1 MSIFDSFERKHD
13 YLVCVDSDGCVMDT
27 MNCKHFHCF
36 GPCMVTEWGLEEWK
50 EEILDRWN
58 VINLFS
64 MTRGI
69 NRFKG
74 LAMALGEI
82 DKQYKPITG
91 IAALQHWA
99 DTAPALSNDAVAK
112 MAAEATDAD
121 AKLVFE
127 KALSWSKAVNTAIVK
142 LDESLK
148 VPYNG
153 AKEGLAAA
161 HTFADVAMVSSAN
174 RDAVEEEWGKFGL
187 LEHTD
192 IVLAQDVGSKAAC
205 IKEMLKFGYDVNKV
219 VMIGD
224 APGDCDAAEKNG
236 VHYYPILVN
245 HEKESWDEAIAV
257 AFGKLMGR
265 SQTFIGA
272 VVGNL
277 QCFIQLHNGS
287 VDCLG
292 PVQSLGQH
300 QLGIGVFRS
309 GRSLGSTVVGQS
321 RSGISPVDQC
331 IHTGNF
337 GILAVDLLQC
347 HGQSLET
354 VDAAGHGEQVDD
366 IPAVQNLILPLFQAP
381 LGDHTGTEAVKMLA
395 IHGVHDAAVRVY
407 TDQVVVLSFKG
418 IKNRHSYTFP
428 AITYGYRTCR
438 SMRRWGQC
446 P

>member
-1 MSIFDSFERKHD
+1 MSIFDSFVRKHD

-82 DKQYKPITG
+82 NEKYKPITG

-112 MAAEATDAD
+112 AAAEAGDAD
-121 AKLVFE
+121 AKLVFQ
-127 KALSWSKAVNTAIVK
+127 KALSWSKAVNAAIVE
-142 LDESLK
+142 LDEALK
-148 VPYNG
+148 VPYDG

-192 IVLAQDVGSKAAC
+192 IVLAQDIGSKAAC
-205 IKEMLKFGYDVNKV
+205 IKEMLKFGYDLDKV
-219 VMIGD
+219 VMVGD

-257 AFGKLMGR
+257 AF
-265 SQTFIGA
+265 S
-272 VVGNL
+272 NL
-277 QCFIQLHNGS
+277 QSGAYAEYGAQKKQDFLHN
-287 VDCLG
+287 LG
-292 PVQSLGQH
+292 G
-300 QLGIGVFRS
+300 
-309 GRSLGSTVVGQS
+309 
-321 RSGISPVDQC
+321 
-331 IHTGNF
+331 
-337 GILAVDLLQC
+337 
-347 HGQSLET
+347 
-354 VDAAGHGEQVDD
+354 
-366 IPAVQNLILPLFQAP
+366 
-381 LGDHTGTEAVKMLA
+381 
-395 IHGVHDAAVRVY
+395 
-407 TDQVVVLSFKG
+407 
-418 IKNRHSYTFP
+418 
-428 AITYGYRTCR
+428 
-438 SMRRWGQC
+438 
-446 P
+446 

>member
-1 MSIFDSFERKHD
+1 MSIFDSFVRKHD
-13 YLVCVDSDGCVMDT
+13 FLVCVDSDGCVMDT

-50 EEILDRWN
+50 EELLDRWN
-58 VINLFS
+58 AINLFS

-82 DKQYKPITG
+82 HEKYTPITG

-99 DTAPALSNDAVAK
+99 DTAPALSNDGVMKAMEA
-112 MAAEATDAD
+112 ATDAD

-127 KALSWSKAVNTAIVK
+127 KALAWSKAVNAAIVD
-142 LDESLK
+142 LDENLK

-161 HTFADVAMVSSAN
+161 HAFADVSMVSSAN

-192 IVLAQDVGSKAAC
+192 IVLAQDIGSKAAC
-205 IKEMLKFGYDVNKV
+205 IAEMLKFGYDPKKV

-257 AFGKLMGR
+257 AFNMLQDGEYDAY
-265 SQTFIGA
+265 GA
-272 VVGNL
+272 EMRKKFL
-277 QCFIQLHNGS
+277 
-287 VDCLG
+287 
-292 PVQSLGQH
+292 
-300 QLGIGVFRS
+300 
-309 GRSLGSTVVGQS
+309 
-321 RSGISPVDQC
+321 
-331 IHTGNF
+331 
-337 GILAVDLLQC
+337 
-347 HGQSLET
+347 
-354 VDAAGHGEQVDD
+354 
-366 IPAVQNLILPLFQAP
+366 QNL
-381 LGDHTGTEAVKMLA
+381 GG
-395 IHGVHDAAVRVY
+395 
-407 TDQVVVLSFKG
+407 
-418 IKNRHSYTFP
+418 
-428 AITYGYRTCR
+428 
-438 SMRRWGQC
+438 
-446 P
+446 

>member
-1 MSIFDSFERKHD
+1 MSIFDSFVRKHD

-82 DKQYKPITG
+82 NEKYKPITG

-112 MAAEATDAD
+112 AASDATDPD

-127 KALSWSKAVNTAIVK
+127 KALSWSKAVNAAIVE
-142 LDESLK
+142 LDEALK
-148 VPYNG
+148 VPYDG

-192 IVLAQDVGSKAAC
+192 IVLAQDIGSKAAC
-205 IKEMLKFGYDVNKV
+205 IKEMLKFGYDLDKV
-219 VMIGD
+219 VMVGD

-257 AFGKLMGR
+257 AF
-265 SQTFIGA
+265 S
-272 VVGNL
+272 NL
-277 QCFIQLHNGS
+277 QSGAYAEYGAQKKQDFLHN
-287 VDCLG
+287 LG
-292 PVQSLGQH
+292 G
-300 QLGIGVFRS
+300 
-309 GRSLGSTVVGQS
+309 
-321 RSGISPVDQC
+321 
-331 IHTGNF
+331 
-337 GILAVDLLQC
+337 
-347 HGQSLET
+347 
-354 VDAAGHGEQVDD
+354 
-366 IPAVQNLILPLFQAP
+366 
-381 LGDHTGTEAVKMLA
+381 
-395 IHGVHDAAVRVY
+395 
-407 TDQVVVLSFKG
+407 
-418 IKNRHSYTFP
+418 
-428 AITYGYRTCR
+428 
-438 SMRRWGQC
+438 
-446 P
+446 

>member
-1 MSIFDSFERKHD
+1 MSFFDSFVKKHD

-50 EEILDRWN
+50 DAILDRWN
-58 VINLFS
+58 VINMFS

-82 DKQYKPITG
+82 NEKYVPITG

-112 MAAEATDAD
+112 AAAEAEDAE

-127 KALSWSKAVNTAIVK
+127 KALNWSKAVNASIVK
-142 LDESLK
+142 LPEELK
-148 VPYNG
+148 VPYAG

-161 HTFADVAMVSSAN
+161 HQFADVAMVSSAN

-187 LEHTD
+187 LQHTD

-205 IKEMLKFGYDVNKV
+205 IREMLKFGYDANKV
-219 VMIGD
+219 LMVGD

-257 AFGKLMGR
+257 GFGKLQSGEYAEY
-265 SQTFIGA
+265 GA
-272 VVGNL
+272 
-277 QCFIQLHNGS
+277 QKKQDFLHN
-287 VDCLG
+287 LG
-292 PVQSLGQH
+292 G
-300 QLGIGVFRS
+300 
-309 GRSLGSTVVGQS
+309 
-321 RSGISPVDQC
+321 
-331 IHTGNF
+331 
-337 GILAVDLLQC
+337 
-347 HGQSLET
+347 
-354 VDAAGHGEQVDD
+354 
-366 IPAVQNLILPLFQAP
+366 
-381 LGDHTGTEAVKMLA
+381 
-395 IHGVHDAAVRVY
+395 
-407 TDQVVVLSFKG
+407 
-418 IKNRHSYTFP
+418 
-428 AITYGYRTCR
+428 
-438 SMRRWGQC
+438 
-446 P
+446 

>member
-50 EEILDRWN
+50 ETILDRWN

-112 MAAEATDAD
+112 MAAEAEDAD

-127 KALSWSKAVNTAIVK
+127 KALSWSKAVNAAIVE
-142 LDESLK
+142 LDEALK

-153 AKEGLAAA
+153 AYEGLAAA
-161 HTFADVAMVSSAN
+161 HQFADVAMVSSAN

-245 HEKESWDEAIAV
+245 HEKESWDEAIAI
-257 AFGKLMGR
+257 AFGKL
-265 SQTFIGA
+265 QTGEYAPYGA
-272 VVGNL
+272 EMKKKFL
-277 QCFIQLHNGS
+277 
-287 VDCLG
+287 
-292 PVQSLGQH
+292 
-300 QLGIGVFRS
+300 
-309 GRSLGSTVVGQS
+309 
-321 RSGISPVDQC
+321 
-331 IHTGNF
+331 
-337 GILAVDLLQC
+337 
-347 HGQSLET
+347 
-354 VDAAGHGEQVDD
+354 
-366 IPAVQNLILPLFQAP
+366 QNL
-381 LGDHTGTEAVKMLA
+381 GG
-395 IHGVHDAAVRVY
+395 
-407 TDQVVVLSFKG
+407 
-418 IKNRHSYTFP
+418 
-428 AITYGYRTCR
+428 
-438 SMRRWGQC
+438 
-446 P
+446 